1 MLELEFIPLSNAS
14 RLQQPP
20 QATGAAS
27 NSNSATSIQA
37 ALRTGGTAAAAS
49 GSLVS
54 MDQRGGGG
62 AGVGDAL
69 AGISLGSG
77 SAASGS
83 IPYVDDAMLGSVGG
97 GPSSPRPTSPET
109 LGAQPPP
116 PVPPQ
121 ASTATSTVKSLRS
134 WFLPT
139 ASKQQPQQSAS
150 SVSAGNFGMPG
161 NSNSSSSN
169 NNNYNT
175 NITTT
180 TTSVNSNTNNTT
192 ATGTNNFTT
201 NVTNKNIPNSELLDT
216 TSSQGSFSYYF
227 SFLML
232 CFLNAFH
239 LFPLQRYQSLS
250 ICVYLVFCNSCML
263 TILSSI

>member
-1 MLELEFIPLSNAS
+1 MLELEFISLSSAS

-20 QATGAAS
+20 QVSGTAS

-37 ALRTGGTAAAAS
+37 ALRTGGSAAAAS

-54 MDQRGGGG
+54 MDQRGG

-83 IPYVDDAMLGSVGG
+83 IPYADDAMLGSVGG

-109 LGAQPPP
+109 LSAQPP
-116 PVPPQ
+116 Q
-121 ASTATSTVKSLRS
+121 TSAATSTVKSLRS
-134 WFLPT
+134 WFMPT
-139 ASKQQPQQSAS
+139 ASKQQAQQNAS
-150 SVSAGNFGMPG
+150 SVGTGNFGMPG
-161 NSNSSSSN
+161 NSNSNSSN

-180 TTSVNSNTNNTT
+180 TSANSNTNNTT

-216 TSSQGSFSYYF
+216 TSTQGSFLIII
-227 SFLML
+227 FL
-232 CFLNAFH
+232 
-239 LFPLQRYQSLS
+239 S
-250 ICVYLVFCNSCML
+250 
-263 TILSSI
+263 